1 MQYKTSIC
9 VKRSQSPDDCGLRI
23 ADCGLRITDFG
34 SVLQGSRTDFVAS
47 LSQKS
52 SFEKTIPAIPSS
64 HKQLRYQT
72 VFMVSSHKFEDME
85 IWQEARVL
93 VREVRAICK
102 HPRVCKDF
110 VFIDQITRAARSVM
124 YNVAEGAEAQT
135 NLEFIQFLGY
145 AKRSAGEV
153 RAQLYDALDQQYV
166 DQSTFEN
173 LKIVRRE
180 LDV

>member
-1 MQYKTSIC
+1 M
-9 VKRSQSPDDCGLRI
+9 
-23 ADCGLRITDFG
+23 
-34 SVLQGSRTDFVAS
+34 AS
-47 LSQKS
+47 LR
-52 SFEKTIPAIPSS
+52 EKETILKKIFFLPTIQHNCGA
-64 HKQLRYQT
+64 QN
-72 VFMVSSHKFEDME
+72 VSMTHNFEDME
-85 IWQEARVL
+85 IWQEARIL

-135 NLEFIQFLGY
+135 NPEFIQFLGY

-166 DQSTFEN
+166 DQPTFE
-173 LKIVRRE
+173 KIKIRTERIGRMIGGFIRYLSIHSGSAIRNPQSAFKREGVRG
-180 LDV
+180 